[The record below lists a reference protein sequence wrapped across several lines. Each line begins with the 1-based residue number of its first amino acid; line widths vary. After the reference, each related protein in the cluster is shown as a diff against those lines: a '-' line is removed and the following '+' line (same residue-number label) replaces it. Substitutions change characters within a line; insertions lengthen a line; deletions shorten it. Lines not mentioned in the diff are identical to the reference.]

1 MEITEE
7 TFNKAATIFD
17 AEKQLLWD
25 CRYLLI
31 ARLFAS
37 CSYALR
43 LKVGAVLVKDR
54 RIISHRL

>member
-25 CRYLLI
+25 WCI
-31 ARLFAS
+31 PEKFP
-37 CSYALR
+37 
-43 LKVGAVLVKDR
+43 KVIGAV
-54 RIISHRL
+54 